1 MAGHCCCRNPG
12 SARTVMPST
21 PGLPLLALT
30 RFHAR
35 LQFSRSQTSS
45 INDSVMAGFSVPR
58 FAADDSVP
66 VGMIFGASPLPSSP
80 QANSSWFFCRLSSM
94 SRAAYSPLPLPSLRR
109 TVWVFVR
116 RRTTTPAAD
125 FCRPVRTDRSI
136 LSPVSRTDG
145 RSPEVS
151 STTFRTQPPNLQPV
165 PLMDMGFAI
174 ICPLARHRMPQIRF
188 LYIGSH
194 VCSALLSDA
203 PSRLRPCVTLS
214 LHLANRPDH
223 VE

>member
-1 MAGHCCCRNPG
+1 MK
-12 SARTVMPST
+12 
-21 PGLPLLALT
+21 
-30 RFHAR
+30 
-35 LQFSRSQTSS
+35 
-45 INDSVMAGFSVPR
+45 
-58 FAADDSVP
+58 
-66 VGMIFGASPLPSSP
+66 
-80 QANSSWFFCRLSSM
+80 ANSSWFFCRLSSM

-109 TVWVFVR
+109 TVWAFIR
-116 RRTTTPAAD
+116 CQTNTPAAD
-125 FCRPVRTDRSI
+125 FCRPVRTDHSI

-194 VCSALLSDA
+194 VCSTLLSDA
-203 PSRLRPCVTLS
+203 PSRLRPCVSLS
-214 LHLANRPDH
+214 LHLHQVVKGTCTPELSNMLGTQKRGQSAWCGCPLLRQPTTSSRLVHQAQRPG
-223 VE
+223 